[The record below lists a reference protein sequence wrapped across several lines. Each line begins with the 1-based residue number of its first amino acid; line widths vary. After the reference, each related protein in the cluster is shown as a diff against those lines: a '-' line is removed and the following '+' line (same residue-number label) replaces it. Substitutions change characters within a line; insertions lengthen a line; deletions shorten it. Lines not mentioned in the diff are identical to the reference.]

1 MNLRIVRY
9 ITGWVIIFEGAFLL
23 FPLITGLCYRE
34 YEICKVFALV
44 ILICVVCGMLLK
56 GIRRRDLGELYI
68 REGFAC
74 VSLSWIALGIFG
86 ALPFFISGEIPDYID
101 AVFEVISGLTTTG
114 ASILSDVECLSRA
127 SMFWRCFTHWI
138 GGMGVF
144 VFIMAI
150 LPMAGARNIN
160 LMKAESPGP
169 SVSKFVPKMKDTAK
183 LLYAIYIVIT
193 VVCIVSYLLSG
204 MTVYEALTL
213 SFGTVGT
220 GGFGLYNDSMA
231 SFTPLQINLMTFF
244 MIISGINYSVYF
256 CIAVFN
262 FKEIFS
268 FEEVRYYLL
277 IILASIVLIA
287 KDILPMYGKI
297 NVAFRHSAFQVASII
312 TTSGFSTAD
321 FDKWPELSKG
331 IIVLLMIVGACAG
344 STGGGLKVS
353 RVLILMK
360 GVGREIQSIIHPQR
374 VRKLYLDREPL
385 SDETLR
391 STNAYAAIYA
401 VILVASALLI
411 APDGLGLTSN
421 LTAVL
426 ATLNN
431 IGPGLK
437 AVGPTQNFG
446 IYSSFSKC
454 VLIFDML
461 AGRLELFPI
470 LILLLPSCWKK
481 Y

>member
-9 ITGWVIIFEGAFLL
+9 ITGWVIIFEGAFLVC
-23 FPLITGLCYRE
+23 PLITGVIYKE
-34 YEICKVFALV
+34 YNICRIYILV
-44 ILICVVCGMLLK
+44 IAVCLVFGMLLK
-56 GIRRRDLGELYI
+56 GIRRKDIGELYI

-74 VSLSWIALGIFG
+74 VSLSWIALSLFG
-86 ALPFFISGEIPDYID
+86 ALPFYISGEIPKLVD
-101 AVFEVISGLTTTG
+101 AVFEVASGLTTTG
-114 ASILSDVECLSRA
+114 ASILSDVESLSRA
-127 SMFWRCFTHWI
+127 GMFWRCFTHWI

-169 SVSKFVPKMKDTAK
+169 SVSKFMPRMKDTAK
-183 LLYAIYIVIT
+183 LLYIIYIVIT
-193 VVCIVSYLLSG
+193 MICVLSYLLSG
-204 MTVYEALTL
+204 MSLYEALTL
-213 SFGTVGT
+213 GFGTVGT
-220 GGFGLYNDSMA
+220 GGFGIYNDSMA
-231 SFTPLQINLMTFF
+231 SFTPLQQNLMTFF

-256 CIAVFN
+256 CIVMGN
-262 FKEIFS
+262 FREILS

-277 IILASIVLIA
+277 IIAGSVSIIA
-287 KDILPMYGKI
+287 WNIFPIYKSAEVSL
-297 NVAFRHSAFQVASII
+297 RHSAFQVASII

-321 FDKWPELSKG
+321 FDLWPELSKG
-331 IIVLLMIVGACAG
+331 ILVLLMITGACAG

-353 RVLILMK
+353 RALILMK
-360 GVGREIQSIIHPQR
+360 GVGKEIQSIIHPQR
-374 VRKLYLDREPL
+374 VRRIYLDGEPIN
-385 SDETLR
+385 DELLR
-391 STNAYAAIYA
+391 TTNAYAAIYA
-401 VILVASALLI
+401 VILIVSALI
-411 APDGLGLTSN
+411 ITRDGFDLTSN

-431 IGPGLK
+431 IGPGLN

-446 IYSSFSKC
+446 TFSSFSKC

-470 LILLLPSCWKK
+470 LILLLPSCWRK